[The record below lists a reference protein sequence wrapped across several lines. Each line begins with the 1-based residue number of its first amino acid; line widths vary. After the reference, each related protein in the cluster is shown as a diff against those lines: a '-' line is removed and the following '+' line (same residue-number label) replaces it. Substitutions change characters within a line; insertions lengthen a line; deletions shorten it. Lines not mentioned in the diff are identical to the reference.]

1 MTTVMTGV
9 QPHEVKTT
17 DGDIVYFHREGRGE
31 MHGEFVREKE
41 DNTLI
46 VAVDDND
53 IPPKR
58 HLDDEQP
65 GSERSRLKCALRWA
79 LGESN
84 HFMRVG
90 EGVVCLH
97 CDQMGENEAG
107 VEHMRG
113 CPYKHA
119 HELAYKE

>member
-1 MTTVMTGV
+1 MTTVMVGI
-9 QPHEVKTT
+9 QPHEVTAHEDNT
-17 DGDIVYFHREGRGE
+17 VYFRREGRGE

-46 VAVDDND
+46 IAVDDDD
-53 IPPKR
+53 IPPKSA
-58 HLDDEQP
+58 DDERP
-65 GSERSRLKCALRWA
+65 GSEKSRLRCALRWA
-79 LGESN
+79 IEESE
-84 HFMRVG
+84 HFIRVG

-97 CDQMGENEAG
+97 CDQMAENEAG

-113 CPYKHA
+113 CPYKNA